1 MFHVPAFNSD
11 LKGQNPHAGTAAILS
26 RRTTQTCTDTHMDKW
41 RSLTELRW
49 QRCSGRR
56 GYELIPTDP
65 SHMDQCLIF
74 NCSET
79 PINHPCVCVCV
90 VVVAAASCLHISGM
104 DPFTSCN
111 MSLFIYTPE
120 PVV

>member
-11 LKGQNPHAGTAAILS
+11 SLFKSQTRTRARQPSFPDERHKHA
-26 RRTTQTCTDTHMDKW
+26 QTHTW
-41 RSLTELRW
+41 IRGAPSELR
-49 QRCSGRR
+49 QAEGLQ
-56 GYELIPTDP
+56 LIPTDP

-90 VVVAAASCLHISGM
+90 VVVAAASCLHIGGM